1 MRNKYQAIKTCV
13 NGIEFDSRKEARR
26 YQELLLLQRAGAILN
41 LRRQV
46 KYILIPAQYELY
58 ERYGKKGQE
67 LKPGRRLLEKECAY
81 IADFVYEENGK
92 EVVEDTKGIKT
103 KDYII
108 KRKMMLFM
116 HGIRIKEV

>member
-1 MRNKYQAIKTCV
+1 MRNKYQAIKCTYD
-13 NGIEFDSRKEARR
+13 GIQFDSRKEMRR

-46 KYILIPAQYELY
+46 KYILIPAQYETY

-67 LKPGRRLLEKECAY
+67 LKPGRRLLEKECSY

-92 EVVEDTKGIKT
+92 EIVEDTKGIKT

-108 KRKMMLFM
+108 KRKLLLFT
-116 HGIRIKEV
+116 HGIRVKEV